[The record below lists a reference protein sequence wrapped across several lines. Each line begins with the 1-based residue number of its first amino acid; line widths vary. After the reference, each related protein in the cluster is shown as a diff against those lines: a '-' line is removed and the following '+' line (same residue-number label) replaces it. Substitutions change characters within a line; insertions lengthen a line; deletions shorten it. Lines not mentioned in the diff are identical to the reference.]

1 MRPQKLTDDEAKPS
15 PFVWW
20 ATSIVLLLSV
30 LFGALIF
37 HLSKTYRFP
46 ADAGP
51 NFIDISGYP
60 AEMQRKYKLF
70 VNKCSLCH
78 TLARPINSNF
88 RSVRWNDYVHQMMR
102 KAGSG
107 LTEANAREIINFLEF
122 DTLHRKP
129 HLQTVKK
136 QRHIP
141 SLHAEP

>member
-1 MRPQKLTDDEAKPS
+1 MKTRKLTDDEAKPL

-20 ATSIVLLLSV
+20 ATGSVLLLLV
-30 LFGALIF
+30 LLGALTF

-51 NFIDISGYP
+51 NVIDVSGYP

-88 RSVRWNDYVHQMMR
+88 RSAHWNGYVHKMMR

-107 LTEANAREIINFLEF
+107 LTEADAREVINFLEF
-122 DTLHRKP
+122 DTLQRKP
-129 HLQTVKK
+129 HLQ
-136 QRHIP
+136 
-141 SLHAEP
+141 